1 LKIVVVSPVRSLRT
15 AQHHRV
21 SLIRVI
27 VMFRT
32 DLSVRDELQ
41 VRAGDY
47 SVWMSYLDV
56 LGRIADLQ
64 TMMQQVGAPAAAA
77 PTTPAA
83 APTTS
88 FASMLD
94 AAGATGA
101 VPGLLPTDGTAA
113 GSRALAAAQT
123 QIGQAEQ
130 PPGSNDGPAI
140 AMYRSAVEGAYPG
153 APWCA
158 YFVSWAAAQAG
169 SPVGDRGQGLGSVAA
184 ITDWASRTGRLVSQP
199 QPGDLILF
207 GTEHV
212 GIVQSVNPDGTLT
225 TVEGNASNAVSIEQ
239 HSAGEATG
247 FVRL

>member
-1 LKIVVVSPVRSLRT
+1 
-15 AQHHRV
+15 
-21 SLIRVI
+21 
-27 VMFRT
+27 
-32 DLSVRDELQ
+32 
-41 VRAGDY
+41 
-47 SVWMSYLDV
+47 MSYLDV

-64 TMMQQVGAPAAAA
+64 SMMQQVGASAPAA
-77 PTTPAA
+77 PTTADPAA
-83 APTTS
+83 SATS

-101 VPGLLPTDGTAA
+101 LAGVLPATGTTA

-169 SPVGDRGQGLGSVAA
+169 APIGDRGQGLGSVAA
-184 ITDWASRTGRLVSQP
+184 ITDWAGRTGRLVSQP
-199 QPGDLILF
+199 QAGDLILF

-225 TVEGNASNAVSIEQ
+225 TVEGNASNAVSVEQ
-239 HSAGEATG
+239 HPPGEATG

>member
-1 LKIVVVSPVRSLRT
+1 
-15 AQHHRV
+15 
-21 SLIRVI
+21 
-27 VMFRT
+27 
-32 DLSVRDELQ
+32 
-41 VRAGDY
+41 
-47 SVWMSYLDV
+47 MSYLDV
-56 LGRIADLQ
+56 LGRISDLQ
-64 TMMQQVGAPAAAA
+64 SMLAQVDAPAPATSTTPYAAA
-77 PTTPAA
+77 PG
-83 APTTS
+83 TS

-101 VPGLLPTDGTAA
+101 VPGLPTYGTTA
-113 GSRALAAAQT
+113 GSRALSAAQT

-130 PPGSNDGPAI
+130 PPGSNDGPGI
-140 AMYRSAVEGAYPG
+140 AMYRSAVEGAYTG

-169 SPVGDRGQGLGSVAA
+169 APIGDRGQGLGSVAA

-225 TVEGNASNAVSIEQ
+225 TVEGNASNAVSVEQ
-239 HSAGEATG
+239 HSPGEATG
-247 FVRL
+247 FVRI

>member
-1 LKIVVVSPVRSLRT
+1 
-15 AQHHRV
+15 
-21 SLIRVI
+21 VI
-27 VMFRT
+27 VTLRT

-41 VRAGDY
+41 ERCGDY
-47 SVWMSYLDV
+47 QVWMSYLDV

-64 TMMQQVGAPAAAA
+64 SMIQQVGAPA
-77 PTTPAA
+77 PTASPTATAA

-88 FASMLD
+88 FASMLN
-94 AAGATGA
+94 AAGATGS
-101 VPGLLPTDGTAA
+101 VPGLTSPFGSTN

-140 AMYRSAVEGAYPG
+140 GMYRSAVEGSYAG

-158 YFVSWAAAQAG
+158 YFVSWCAAQAG
-169 SPVGDRGQGLGSVAA
+169 TPIGDRGQGLGSVAA
-184 ITDWASRTGRLVSQP
+184 ITDWAGRTGRLVSQP

-207 GTEHV
+207 GTSHV
-212 GIVQSVNPDGTLT
+212 GIVQSVNPDGSLT
-225 TVEGNASNAVSIEQ
+225 TVEGNASNAVSVEQ
-239 HSAGEATG
+239 HSPSEATG